1 MIIKHILDGK
11 YLDLHIEILNRLND
25 MDEITSSEKTVITI
39 ACIISNMYNEYDIW
53 CKILDILIYHDLI
66 NNEQYTHKNKI
77 LNTYI
82 KKITTN
88 DFYTPLTLINIIKTK
103 YQSLHTQ
110 TIEHMATYIEQK
122 YNKCMIDIHVQ

>member
-53 CKILDILIYHDLI
+53 CKIFVTYILIWC
-66 NNEQYTHKNKI
+66 KVFK
-77 LNTYI
+77 
-82 KKITTN
+82 
-88 DFYTPLTLINIIKTK
+88 PL
-103 YQSLHTQ
+103 
-110 TIEHMATYIEQK
+110 
-122 YNKCMIDIHVQ
+122 